1 MAHDHD
7 ALRRALKQSGGVD
20 GLKVIDGPRL
30 EGFTPDGL
38 ARALELEIARSRTE
52 GWPKINISLDLEDAW
67 ALMKFLRRN

>member
-20 GLKVIDGPRL
+20 GLKVIDGPR
-30 EGFTPDGL
+30 P
-38 ARALELEIARSRTE
+38 E
-52 GWPKINISLDLEDAW
+52 GWPKINISLDMEDAW